1 MHCANCGFENL
12 AGARFCEACGAG
24 LSRACPRCG
33 HDASPSARFC
43 NACGAS
49 LDDAPDVRDAP
60 SPPRPGPEAV
70 PSPAPIHYTPHHL
83 AERIRA
89 EQAAMEAR
97 GETAGERKTVTALFA
112 DMAGSTAL
120 IHDLDPEE
128 AHRLIE
134 PVVALMMEAVHYY
147 EGYVAKSLGD
157 GILALFGAPIAHED
171 HPQRALFAA

>member
-1 MHCANCGFENL
+1 MRCAHCGFDNP
-12 AGARFCEACGAG
+12 AAARFCEACGSHM
-24 LSRACPRCG
+24 SRICPRCG
-33 HDASPSARFC
+33 HASGPSAKFC
-43 NACGAS
+43 SECGAP
-49 LDDAPDVRDAP
+49 LADAPDA
-60 SPPRPGPEAV
+60 SAPRPKPVAG

-83 AERIRA
+83 AERILA

-128 AHRLIE
+128 AHRLIK

-157 GILALFGAPIAHED
+157 GILALFGAPIAH
-171 HPQRALFAA
+171 